1 MEDRPQSRRVLH
13 LASLSF
19 PGGLPLGL
27 VLVTLPAWL
36 ADQGVSA
43 TEIGLVGA
51 AGLPWSFKFLWA
63 PLLDRFAPPLLDRRR
78 AFMVLAQIGLFFS
91 IAALSLVPAQRTT
104 IVLVVALAIALS
116 SATQDIAMDAYA
128 VEVLRPSE
136 YGPASGLRTTFY
148 RLAML
153 VSGGAAIALA
163 DQIPWSVVFLLVA
176 FLFVPAT
183 ALTSFAP
190 PAPPSSDQAPA
201 GLVQAIAQPIR
212 ALARGPRFL
221 AVAAFVLLYKFG
233 DAAALG
239 MVSPF
244 FRVGLGVSLT
254 EIGFL
259 QKTVGLIAIIAG
271 TMTGGVLLPRLGL
284 LRGLFVFG
292 VFQALTSLLYA
303 ATAFSGGTRAIMYAA
318 IICEQAASG
327 MATAAL
333 LSLMMSVCEKRWAA
347 TQFALLS
354 SLMGVGRTLATM
366 ASGALADLLGY
377 GGFFVLAAA
386 LGLPGLAL
394 IMALP
399 RPPPEPTEATEATEA

>member
-78 AFMVLAQIGLFFS
+78 AFMVLAQLGLFLS
-91 IAALSLVPAQRTT
+91 IAALSLVPAQQTT
-104 IVLVVALAIALS
+104 LVLVVALAIALS

-148 RLAML
+148 RIAML

-183 ALTSFAP
+183 ALTTFAP
-190 PAPPSSDQAPA
+190 PAPPAAAGADEAPP
-201 GLVQAIAQPIR
+201 GLIQAIAQPIR

-366 ASGALADLLGY
+366 ASGALADQLGY
-377 GGFFVLAAA
+377 GSFFVLAAA

-394 IMALP
+394 ILALP
-399 RPPPEPTEATEATEA
+399 RPPPQPAER

>member
-1 MEDRPQSRRVLH
+1 
-13 LASLSF
+13 
-19 PGGLPLGL
+19 L
-27 VLVTLPAWL
+27 VLITLPAWL

-43 TEIGLVGA
+43 TEIGLLGA

-63 PLLDRFAPPLLDRRR
+63 PLLDRFAPPILDRRR
-78 AFMVLAQIGLFFS
+78 AFMVLAQIGLFLS
-91 IAALSLVPAQRTT
+91 IAALSLVPAKQTSV
-104 IVLVVALAIALS
+104 VLVVALAIALA

-148 RLAML
+148 RIAML

-163 DQIPWSVVFLLVA
+163 DQIPWSAVFLLIAV
-176 FLFVPAT
+176 LFMPA
-183 ALTSFAP
+183 AVLTMSAPMAP
-190 PAPPSSDQAPA
+190 PDPSADRPSLFQAVFLA
-201 GLVQAIAQPIR
+201 FQ
-212 ALARGPRFL
+212 ALARAPRFL
-221 AVAAFVLLYKFG
+221 VVAAFVLLYKFG

-271 TMTGGVLLPRLGL
+271 TMTGGALLPRLGL
-284 LRGLFVFG
+284 RRGLFVFG

-333 LSLMMSVCEKRWAA
+333 LSLMMGVCEKRWAA

-354 SLMGVGRTLATM
+354 SLMGLGRTLATM
-366 ASGALADLLGY
+366 ASGALADHLGY
-377 GGFFVLAAA
+377 GSFFVLAAV

-394 IMALP
+394 IFALP
-399 RPPPEPTEATEATEA
+399 PPPAPEAARS

>member
-1 MEDRPQSRRVLH
+1 MLI
-13 LASLSF
+13 
-19 PGGLPLGL
+19 
-27 VLVTLPAWL
+27 TLPAWL

-43 TEIGLVGA
+43 TEIGLLGA

-63 PLLDRFAPPLLDRRR
+63 PLLDRFAPPILDRRR
-78 AFMVLAQIGLFFS
+78 AFMVLAQIGLFLS
-91 IAALSLVPAQRTT
+91 IAALSLVPAQQTSV
-104 IVLVVALAIALS
+104 VLVVALAIALA

-148 RLAML
+148 RIAML

-163 DQIPWSVVFLLVA
+163 DQIPWSAVFLLIA
-176 FLFVPAT
+176 FLFMPA
-183 ALTSFAP
+183 AVLTMS
-190 PAPPSSDQAPA
+190 APA
-201 GLVQAIAQPIR
+201 APSEPSGPTPSLFQSVVLAFQ
-212 ALARGPRFL
+212 ALARAPRFL
-221 AVAAFVLLYKFG
+221 VVAAFVLLYKFG

-271 TMTGGVLLPRLGL
+271 TMTGGALLPRLGL
-284 LRGLFVFG
+284 RRGLFVFG

-333 LSLMMSVCEKRWAA
+333 LSLMMGVCEKRWAA

-354 SLMGVGRTLATM
+354 SLMGLGRTLATM
-366 ASGALADLLGY
+366 ASGALADHLGY
-377 GGFFVLAAA
+377 GSFFVLAAM

-394 IMALP
+394 IFALP
-399 RPPPEPTEATEATEA
+399 PPPAPEAVAKA